1 MNLRGATYLAL
12 ALLLALQACTPERRP
27 AKVPKFIAPVLDEA
41 EVISAADEALMNNFA
56 RVLQKRT
63 GAQIA
68 VYTVP
73 TLSGQEPAMF
83 ATETAE
89 AWGGGTKAEDN
100 GVLVLVVPG
109 DRKDH
114 TATGRGVEGVLPDSL
129 VGSLRRKF
137 LVPAFKSG
145 DFGGGLRQ
153 YLYEL
158 GVRIASESER
168 EPGQLSKDFAQLL
181 GVKGATNTTPTG
193 TQKQPRKRRKQSWL
207 NWLFLGFIF
216 LTMIGGGL
224 RGRRRYGFWGAM
236 MMTSGMGR
244 SGARSSGGFGGGF
257 GGGGGSFGGGG
268 AGGSW

>member
-1 MNLRGATYLAL
+1 MKLRRATYLGL
-12 ALLLALQACTPERRP
+12 ATLLVLQACAPEREP
-27 AKVPKFIAPVLDEA
+27 VKVPKFIAPVLDDA

-56 RVLQKRT
+56 KVLQQRT

-68 VYTVP
+68 VYTIP

-83 ATETAE
+83 ATATAE
-89 AWGGGTKAEDN
+89 AWGGGTAAQDN
-100 GVLVLVVPG
+100 GVLVLIVPG
-109 DRKDH
+109 DRKDF

-129 VGSLRRKF
+129 LGTLRREI

-153 YLYEL
+153 YLHEL
-158 GVRIASESER
+158 GVRIASESEK
-168 EPGQLSKDFAQLL
+168 EPGELSKDFAQLL
-181 GVKGATNTTPTG
+181 GVKGATPSAPAG
-193 TQKQPRKRRKQSWL
+193 AQKQPRKRRKQSWL
-207 NWLFLGFIF
+207 NWLFLAFIF

-244 SGARSSGGFGGGF
+244 GSGRSSGGFGGGF